1 METKLNTLN
10 VCVVGL
16 GYIGLPLA
24 VTAAQHG
31 LMLHGFD
38 VDKNKVNAI
47 NHKHTYFDEPSLDI
61 ELHNAVSSGNLV
73 ASNEIQEADVYV
85 VAVPTPIDQSNG
97 QADLSFVRDAFDSIA
112 SVLKAG
118 SLIIIESTCPVGT
131 TDQMASYLQSSRT
144 DLKVAGTS
152 RNDDVHIAYCPE
164 RILPGQAM
172 QELKTNSRIIGGLT
186 SACRTFASEFYG
198 SFVQGGIFEV
208 TSPKT
213 AEMIK
218 LVENSFRDVNIAFAN
233 QLSLLCHELDCDVW
247 EVIEFANKHPRVN
260 ILRPGAGVGGH
271 CIAIDPEFLISKGS
285 QRSTHLL
292 AVAREVN
299 NDKPKWVKE
308 QLEEMISKEA
318 KKRSLSARDLTIVF
332 NGLTFK
338 PDVEDTRESPAIEI
352 VKNFTSEHNNKVY
365 VTDPNLTEV
374 PSDLVNKVTL
384 ADHTKLLNLGYIHVV
399 LVAHKEYKVTRW
411 DENVL
416 LDICGIY
423 SKKFHI

>member
-1 METKLNTLN
+1 METKLNTLS

-31 LMLHGFD
+31 LTVHGFD
-38 VDKNKVNAI
+38 VDENKVNAI
-47 NHKHTYFDEPSLDI
+47 NHKHTYFDEPSLDL
-61 ELHNAVSSGNLV
+61 ELHNAVSTGNLV
-73 ASNEIQEADVYV
+73 AANEIQEADIYV

-97 QADLSFVRDAFDSIA
+97 QADLSFVRDAFESIA
-112 SVLKAG
+112 SVLEAG

-131 TDQMASYLQSSRT
+131 TDQMASYLQSIRT

-152 RNDDVHIAYCPE
+152 KNDEVHIAYCPE

-172 QELKTNSRIIGGLT
+172 QELTTNSRIIGGLT
-186 SACRTFASEFYG
+186 PACQAFAAKFYR

-218 LVENSFRDVNIAFAN
+218 LAENSFRDVNIAFAN
-233 QLSLLCHELDCDVW
+233 QLSLLCHEADCNVW
-247 EVIEFANKHPRVN
+247 EVIKFANKHPRVN

-292 AVAREVN
+292 AAARAVN

-308 QLEEMISKEA
+308 QLEETISKEA
-318 KKRSLSARDLTIVF
+318 KKRGLSAPDLTIVF
-332 NGLTFK
+332 HGLTFK

-352 VKNFTSEHNNKVY
+352 VKSFTSEHDNKVY
-365 VTDPNLTEV
+365 VTDPNLTAL
-374 PSDLVNKVTL
+374 PSDLVNKVIL
-384 ADHTKLLNLGYIHVV
+384 ADYTKLLNLGDIHVV
-399 LVAHKEYKVTRW
+399 LVAHKQYKEIKW
-411 DENVL
+411 DQNGL
-416 LDICGIY
+416 LDICGIF
-423 SKKFHI
+423 S